1 MQKKNGYN
9 RKQILKKERAIMVVS
24 SVFVLTALT
33 LTGVYVKQKNMVEQY
48 DGYTVDFSSLENNVE
63 DKFDE
68 IQMKTENTEENLQS
82 VDSTDV
88 EIPGLTDRKTHVSQQ
103 EESIFDTIENKELI
117 EEVEFSEMDDS
128 ILEELIEPEITQEAI
143 PEVETHPAL
152 EYQESNGLT
161 SPVSGEILIEYNME
175 GTVYFETLD
184 QYKCNSAVILK
195 AEEGADVCAAAS
207 GQVIY
212 VFEDSEIGTA
222 VSVDLGNG
230 YVLTYGQLD
239 NVNVIAG
246 SYLTEGEK
254 FATVAKPT
262 KYYSLEGSN
271 LYFKMTK
278 NGEPMNPMSL
288 VATE

>member
-68 IQMKTENTEENLQS
+68 IQMKTENMEENLQS